1 MSSDERTLD
10 RRAFLGTSLLVVG
23 GVALGRVPAA
33 FSAPAPTV
41 EGFLALSRVVTGV
54 GSLPRLHAAAYLAA
68 LDAAP
73 KLSLKPSALVHMA
86 GYAKGQGPKTLDALE
101 ASAAY
106 KTAGGDTC
114 VRAIAAAWWSGLA
127 PAAGGDK
134 VITFSDALVWRV
146 VHEPTTCQGA
156 TGSWARPGRA
166 VQ

>member
-1 MSSDERTLD
+1 MSSDERTFD

-23 GVALGRVPAA
+23 GVALGRVPVVSA
-33 FSAPAPTV
+33 APAATV
-41 EGFLALSRVVTGV
+41 DGFLALSRVVTGV
-54 GSLPRLHAAAYLAA
+54 DSLPRSHAAAYLAA

-73 KLSLKPSALVHMA
+73 TLKLKPSAFVEMA

-101 ASAAY
+101 ETPAY
-106 KTAGGDTC
+106 RAAGGDTC
-114 VRAIAAAWWSGLA
+114 LRAIASAWWSGIA

-156 TGSWARPGRA
+156 TGSWAKPGRA
-166 VQ
+166 VL

>member
-23 GVALGRVPAA
+23 GVALGRVPVA
-33 FSAPAPTV
+33 SGAPASTV
-41 EGFLALSRVVTGV
+41 DGFLALSRVVTGV
-54 GSLPRLHAAAYLAA
+54 GPLPRSLAAAYLDA

-73 KLSLKPSALVHMA
+73 KLNMKPSAFVQMA

-101 ASAAY
+101 ESAAY

-146 VHEPTTCQGA
+146 VHEPATCQGA
-156 TGSWARPGRA
+156 TGSWAKPGRA
-166 VQ
+166 VE